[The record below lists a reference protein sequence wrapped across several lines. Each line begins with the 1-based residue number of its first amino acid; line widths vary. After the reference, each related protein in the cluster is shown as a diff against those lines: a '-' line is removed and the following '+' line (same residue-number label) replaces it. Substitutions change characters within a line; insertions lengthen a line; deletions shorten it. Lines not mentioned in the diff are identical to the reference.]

1 MPTTVGSCVVI
12 LREHNKPDG
21 RFLLDAMTWSGSH
34 LRLGKQAYNKLGEEA
49 STVVKNSDV
58 AKVFQDIADLLELKG
73 ENVFKIRAYQKA
85 ARAIDYHP
93 RELEAMT
100 EDGEDLQSI
109 PGVGEAIAKK
119 ATELIATGKLGY
131 YENLKA
137 EFPQGITNLLD
148 IPGIGPR
155 TANKLSSELG
165 ISSVDEL
172 ERAIDDGR
180 VAKLF
185 RLGEKTAENILHQI
199 QALRRKDQRIPIG
212 EALPIV
218 EEIIAALRSIPGVK
232 NLTPAGSLR
241 RFQDTVGDI
250 DLMGTANE
258 PQEVIDPFVALP
270 LVRQVLA
277 QGSTKASVIVSGGLQ
292 VDLRMVEH
300 DSFGSLLQYFTGS
313 KQHNISLRE
322 KWRKRGLKLSEYGIT
337 VVATAKL
344 EKFATEEEFYRRLGI
359 QYIPPEI
366 REAQGEIER
375 AEQGSMPSLVEL
387 SDIKGDLHTHT
398 DWSDGNDSIEE
409 LALAAQDMGYQYIAI
424 TEHSV
429 GRGIAHGLSIERLRE
444 QVGEIKALNRRLSGV
459 RVLTGTEV
467 DIRADGSLDLPHE
480 ILAELDIVTA
490 AVHSAM
496 NQSEE
501 KMTDRVIKAIENP
514 DVDMIAHPTCRLIGE
529 REPVAIDLEA
539 VFRAA
544 AKYSKIMEINAMPD
558 RLDLKD
564 AHAFRA
570 RELGAKLAIGTDAHS
585 VAHLGLMRFGIG
597 VARRAWSEPQH
608 ILNTLPL
615 EELLAVLNRK
625 R

>member
-1 MPTTVGSCVVI
+1 M
-12 LREHNKPDG
+12 
-21 RFLLDAMTWSGSH
+21 
-34 LRLGKQAYNKLGEEA
+34 
-49 STVVKNSDV
+49 KNSDV
-58 AKVFQDIADLLELKG
+58 AKIFQDIADLLELKG

-85 ARAIDYHP
+85 ARAIEYHP
-93 RELEAMT
+93 RELEAMID
-100 EDGEDLQSI
+100 EGEDLQSI

-119 ATELIATGKLGY
+119 AAELVTTGKLGY
-131 YENLKA
+131 YENLKR

-148 IPGIGPR
+148 VPGIGPK

-172 ERAIDDGR
+172 ERAINDGR
-180 VAKLF
+180 VAGLF
-185 RLGEKTAENILHQI
+185 RLGEKTADNILHQI

-218 EEIIAALRSIPGVK
+218 DEIIAALRNIPGVK

-241 RFQDTVGDI
+241 RFQETVGDI
-250 DLMGTANE
+250 DLMGTADE
-258 PQEVIDPFVALP
+258 PKEVIDAFVALP
-270 LVRQVLA
+270 LVKQVLA

-300 DSFGSLLQYFTGS
+300 ESFGSLLQYFTGS
-313 KQHNISLRE
+313 KQHNIALRE
-322 KWRKRGLKLSEYGIT
+322 KWRKKGLKLSEYGIT
-337 VVATAKL
+337 VVATDKL
-344 EKFATEEEFYRRLGI
+344 EKFATEEEFYRRLGL

-366 REAQGEIER
+366 RQAQGEIEK
-375 AEQGSMPSLVEL
+375 AEQGTIPRLVEL

-398 DWSDGNDSIEE
+398 EWSDGRDSIEE
-409 LALAAQDMGYQYIAI
+409 LARAARDTGRQYIAI
-424 TEHSV
+424 TEHSA
-429 GRGIAHGLSIERLRE
+429 GRGIAHGLDVARLR
-444 QVGEIKALNRRLSGV
+444 QQIAEIKALNERLTGF

-480 ILAELDIVTA
+480 ILAELDMVTA

-501 KMTDRVIKAIENP
+501 KMTARVIKAIENP

-544 AKYSKIMEINAMPD
+544 VKHNKILEINAMPD

-564 AHAFRA
+564 THAFRA
-570 RELGAKLAIGTDAHS
+570 RELGVKLAIGTDAHS
-585 VAHLGLMRFGIG
+585 VAHLGLMRFGVG
-597 VARRAWSEPQH
+597 VARRAWCEPRH
-608 ILNTLPL
+608 ILNTLPP

>member
-1 MPTTVGSCVVI
+1 M
-12 LREHNKPDG
+12 
-21 RFLLDAMTWSGSH
+21 
-34 LRLGKQAYNKLGEEA
+34 
-49 STVVKNSDV
+49 KNSDV
-58 AKVFQDIADLLELKG
+58 AKIFQDIADLLELKG

-85 ARAIDYHP
+85 ARAIEYHP
-93 RELEAMT
+93 RELEAMID
-100 EDGEDLQSI
+100 EGEDLQSI

-119 ATELIATGKLGY
+119 AAELVTTGKLGY
-131 YENLKA
+131 YENLKG

-148 IPGIGPR
+148 VPGIGPK

-172 ERAIDDGR
+172 ERAINDGR
-180 VAKLF
+180 VAGLF
-185 RLGEKTAENILHQI
+185 RLGERTADNILHQI

-218 EEIIAALRSIPGVK
+218 DEIIAALHNIPGVK

-241 RFQDTVGDI
+241 RFQETVGDI
-250 DLMGTANE
+250 DLMGTADE
-258 PQEVIDPFVALP
+258 PKEVIDAFVALP
-270 LVRQVLA
+270 LVKQVLA

-300 DSFGSLLQYFTGS
+300 ESFGSLLQYFTGS
-313 KQHNISLRE
+313 KQHNIALRE
-322 KWRKRGLKLSEYGIT
+322 KWRKKGLKLSEYGIT
-337 VVATAKL
+337 VVATDKL
-344 EKFATEEEFYRRLGI
+344 EKFATEEEFYRRLGL

-366 REAQGEIER
+366 RQAQGEIEK
-375 AEQGSMPSLVEL
+375 AEQGTIPRLVEL

-398 DWSDGNDSIEE
+398 EWSDGRDSIEE
-409 LALAAQDMGYQYIAI
+409 LARAARDTGRQYIAI
-424 TEHSV
+424 TEHSA
-429 GRGIAHGLSIERLRE
+429 GRGIAHGLDVARLR
-444 QVGEIKALNRRLSGV
+444 QQIAEIKALNERLTGL

-480 ILAELDIVTA
+480 ILAELDMVTA

-501 KMTDRVIKAIENP
+501 KMTARVIKAIENP

-544 AKYSKIMEINAMPD
+544 VKYNKILEINAMPD

-564 AHAFRA
+564 THAFRA
-570 RELGAKLAIGTDAHS
+570 RELGVKLAIGTDAHG
-585 VAHLGLMRFGIG
+585 VAHLGLMRFGVG
-597 VARRAWSEPQH
+597 VARRAWCEPRH
-608 ILNTLPL
+608 ILNTLPP